1 MQVDWAIHFGRRHF
15 ALPPTFTG
23 IHALKFQR
31 VIGAD
36 MPFTL
41 ELLHDVHKGSLAF
54 RYVSDAGQHAS
65 GRVLFTG
72 ELRND

>member
-1 MQVDWAIHFGRRHF
+1 MPPDF
-15 ALPPTFTG
+15 AG

-36 MPFTL
+36 TPFTL

-54 RYVSDAGQHAS
+54 RYFSAHGQHAS
-65 GRVLFTG
+65 GRVLFSAG
-72 ELRND
+72 VADD